1 MRILVLSNLFPP
13 HVLGGYEIACHA
25 VAQALRDRGHEVL
38 VLAGRAPFAT
48 PQDPDWLRRVFVL
61 RAYGPIEAHTT
72 ELMDSKAYETGT
84 SIYANT
90 AMLFDHLKSFNPDVV
105 YAWHIW
111 GIGGMA
117 LLDLAEQVG
126 VPWLMHLMDAVPTY
140 LLDGAK
146 QGAASLFSRHEV
158 SLLENAAAITM
169 SEHVLAEI
177 EQTTGVR
184 FKMPPTVIPGWVDVA
199 RVRQKTE
206 YCQGGRLRMVAAG
219 SLSANK
225 GIGIIVIACA
235 QLVAAGHTNFHV
247 DIFGFGA
254 AEPWILLA
262 AQHGV
267 SEYLSF
273 LGARSQVEIL
283 NLLPAYDVFLFPTHS
298 REPFGFAPIEAAA
311 CGVVPIV
318 TRDAGC
324 AERLVDGIHALKIDR
339 TSASLAEAIVQLIID
354 PAGLALIGQ
363 RAARMVRS
371 DLSFERCLDQI
382 ETVLRDVSHPWDAR
396 SLQDERLPALMFAK
410 HMLGEYFT
418 ARP

>member
-1 MRILVLSNLFPP
+1 
-13 HVLGGYEIACHA
+13 
-25 VAQALRDRGHEVL
+25 
-38 VLAGRAPFAT
+38 
-48 PQDPDWLRRVFVL
+48 
-61 RAYGPIEAHTT
+61 
-72 ELMDSKAYETGT
+72 MDSKAYETGT

-90 AMLFDHLKSFNPDVV
+90 ATLLDHLKSFNPDVI

-140 LLDGAK
+140 LLSGAK
-146 QGAASLFSRHEV
+146 PGAASLFSRHKV

-169 SEHVLAEI
+169 SEHLLAEI
-177 EQTTGVR
+177 DQTTGVR
-184 FKMPPTVIPGWVDVA
+184 FKTPPVVIPGWV
-199 RVRQKTE
+199 RVGDLRQKTE
-206 YCQGGRLRMVAAG
+206 YCQSGQLRMVAAG
-219 SLSANK
+219 SLGVHK

-247 DIFGFGA
+247 DIYGFGA

-273 LGARSQVEIL
+273 RGARSQKEIL
-283 NLLPAYDVFLFPTHS
+283 DLLPEYDVFLFPTHN

-339 TSASLAEAIVQLIID
+339 TPASLAEAIIHLLVD
-354 PAGLALIGQ
+354 PEDLALIGK
-363 RAARMVRS
+363 RAARMARS
-371 DLSFERCLDQI
+371 DLSFERCLDEI
-382 ETVLRDVSHPWDAR
+382 ENVLREVSHPWDA
-396 SLQDERLPALMFAK
+396 SKLQDERLPALLFAK